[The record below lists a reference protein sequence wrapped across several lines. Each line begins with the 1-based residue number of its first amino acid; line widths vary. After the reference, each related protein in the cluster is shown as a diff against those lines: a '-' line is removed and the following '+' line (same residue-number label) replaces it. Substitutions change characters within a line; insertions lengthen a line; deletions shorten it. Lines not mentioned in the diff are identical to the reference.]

1 MRSTP
6 AAPSAGRGVSSRR
19 SDHPASGDIVKAETA
34 TETETAR
41 KPQDKEIDIFGL
53 THPGLVRSENQDHF
67 LISTL
72 RRDVI
77 VHQSSLPPND
87 VRSSNERMALL
98 AVVAD
103 GVGSS
108 IMGGEASRQ
117 AVEGILHYVSACS
130 QCFYRVDPNDF
141 ASLQEGLERAVMR
154 VHAEVVREREQGPSE
169 ARGMATTMTV
179 WLGVWPHAYLLQ
191 VGDSRCYIMRGGKL
205 TQISRDQ
212 TVVQDLVDAGVL
224 TPSQAQKSPL
234 SNVLSSAIGG
244 QEAAPV
250 ITRFDQTWDQVGL
263 LCSDGLTKHVSD
275 ERIAVVLREM
285 TSARQACETLLQE
298 ALDAGGSDNI
308 TIVVGRPTP
317 EKISHPLLHAT
328 VR

>member
-1 MRSTP
+1 M
-6 AAPSAGRGVSSRR
+6 
-19 SDHPASGDIVKAETA
+19 KAETA
-34 TETETAR
+34 EEIETVR
-41 KPQDKEIDIFGL
+41 KPNDREIDIFGL
-53 THPGLVRSENQDHF
+53 THVGLVRSENQDHF

-72 RRDVI
+72 RREVF
-77 VHQSSLPPND
+77 VHQSSLPQSA

-117 AVEGILHYVSACS
+117 AVEGILHYISACS
-130 QCFYRVDPNDF
+130 QCFYRVDPTDL
-141 ASLQEGLERAVMR
+141 ASLHAALEQAVMQ
-154 VHAEVVREREQGPSE
+154 VHGEIARAREEGPTE

-191 VGDSRCYIMRGGKL
+191 VGDSRCYTMRDGTL
-205 TQISRDQ
+205 SQISRDQ

-224 TPSQAQKSPL
+224 TPSQAEKSPL
-234 SNVLSSAIGG
+234 SHVLSSAIGG

-250 ITRFDQTWDQVGL
+250 ITRFDQTWDQIGL

-275 ERIAVVLREM
+275 ERIADVLRHM
-285 TSARQACETLLQE
+285 TSARQACETLLQD

-308 TIVVGRPTP
+308 TIVIGRPTP
-317 EKISHPLLHAT
+317 EPVNHPLLHAT
-328 VR
+328 AR

>member
-1 MRSTP
+1 M
-6 AAPSAGRGVSSRR
+6 
-19 SDHPASGDIVKAETA
+19 KAETA
-34 TETETAR
+34 TLIESTR
-41 KPQDKEIDIFGL
+41 KPQDTEIDIYGL
-53 THPGLVRSENQDHF
+53 THTGLVRSENQDHF

-72 RRDVI
+72 RREVF
-77 VHQSSLPPND
+77 VHQSSLPPAEA
-87 VRSSNERMALL
+87 RSTNERMALL

-108 IMGGEASRQ
+108 AMGGEASRQ

-130 QCFYRVDPNDF
+130 KCFYRLDPADLDG
-141 ASLQEGLERAVMR
+141 LQGALEDAAMR
-154 VHAEVVREREQGPSE
+154 VHGEIAREREEGPPE
-169 ARGMATTMTV
+169 ARGMATTLTL
-179 WLGVWPHAYLLQ
+179 WLGVWPYAYLLQ
-191 VGDSRCYIMRGGKL
+191 VGDSRCYIMRDGKL
-205 TQISRDQ
+205 SQISRDQ

-224 TPSQAQKSPL
+224 TQSQAEKSPL
-234 SNVLSSAIGG
+234 SHVLSSAIGG

-275 ERIAVVLREM
+275 ARIAEVLREM
-285 TSARQACETLLQE
+285 TSARQGCETLLQE

-308 TIVVGRPTP
+308 TIVIGRPTP
-317 EKISHPLLHAT
+317 DRVNHPLLHAT